1 MEIFYADTAVRQLK
15 SLERNI
21 RDRIIK
27 KVHLYASPPD
37 PLEFAEPLTGLKA
50 YRFRIGDYRVVFQR
64 EQHLIH
70 VLSVRRRDEAY

>member
-1 MEIFYADTAVRQLK
+1 MKIFYADTAVRQLK
-15 SLERNI
+15 SLERDI

-27 KVHLYASPPD
+27 KVHLYASQPD
-37 PLEFAEPLTGLKA
+37 PLKFTEPLTGLKA

-70 VLSVRRRDEAY
+70 ILSVRRRDETY